1 MLLTEA
7 TPEWPGFTLPT
18 TDLPSQRILVDLS
31 IQEHQFSGLVAA
43 TIYLS
48 TGPGGKRA
56 AAAEGPS
63 RLQC

>member
-7 TPEWPGFTLPT
+7 TPECQGFMWPP
-18 TDLPSQRILVDLS
+18 TDLSSQRIFVDLS
-31 IQEHQFSGLVAA
+31 IQEHRFSGLVAA

-48 TGPGGKRA
+48 TGPPAKRA
-56 AAAEGPS
+56 AAAEGPP